1 MSWAPAGVA
10 GSRALIARPS
20 TSAFRIHLRTFT
32 SDSRAC
38 SAGRVDRR
46 YDSDF
51 DTVSRGL
58 GVLNGWAGVIGGET
72 TPLTPATVQGI
83 LHRGGTILGSSG
95 TDPYHS
101 GGIGA
106 VRRTLIDLGL
116 EGLVAI
122 GGEGTM
128 TAAAHLAED
137 GLPLVGVPKTI
148 DNDLSGTAAC
158 IGFATAVQVATD
170 AIDRLHTTAESH
182 PR

>member
-1 MSWAPAGVA
+1 MVK
-10 GSRALIARPS
+10 
-20 TSAFRIHLRTFT
+20 
-32 SDSRAC
+32 SDSRARE
-38 SAGRVDRR
+38 AGRVDRR

-58 GVLNGWAGVIGGET
+58 EARDGPPGSVWSVKRIGILTAGGDAPGLNAAIRAAVRSAIGVHGLEVVGFLNGWAGVIGGET

-148 DNDLSGTAAC
+148 DND
-158 IGFATAVQVATD
+158 
-170 AIDRLHTTAESH
+170 
-182 PR
+182 